1 MRYGW
6 IIILW
11 CMTAFPVMAQRM
23 RVEDFGRYK
32 RPFLQKSPFTTD
44 KRQALLDFLLTRRVS
59 SFSWK
64 MHL

>member
-23 RVEDFGRYK
+23 RIEDFGRYK
-32 RPFLQKSPFTTD
+32 RPFLQKASL
-44 KRQALLDFLLTRRVS
+44 RQTNGKLCSTFY
-59 SFSWK
+59 
-64 MHL
+64 